1 MKKMEKNHKNH
12 ILQSK
17 FIGSARFMTNSL
29 SLIIL
34 LKVLLNIN
42 NEKLTAEKCAEKFA
56 EKLTLI
62 EHKCLFCNKKLPENV

>member
-1 MKKMEKNHKNH
+1 MKKMGKNHKNH

-42 NEKLTAEKCAEKFA
+42 NEKLTAEKVCRKICRKIDFNR
-56 EKLTLI
+56 TQMLI
-62 EHKCLFCNKKLPENV
+62 LQ